1 MHAEIGDTQGNLFF
15 GKSAMNFNPLAA
27 MAGRVTIAEVERLVQ
42 PGELNPAHVH
52 LPGVFIQR
60 VVHIPTADKRIEK
73 RTVRSAS
80 IPAAEPSAPA
90 GWSRRQM
97 AARAAA
103 ELRDGE
109 YVNLGIGRP
118 TWSPDYLPRGVE
130 VVLHSENGILG
141 TGPYP
146 SDEDVEP
153 DLINAGKETV
163 TVNPGA
169 AYFDSS
175 LSFGMI

>member
-1 MHAEIGDTQGNLFF
+1 VHAEIGDTQGNLFF
-15 GKSAMNFNPLAA
+15 GKAAMNFNPVAA

-52 LPGVFIQR
+52 LPGVFVQR
-60 VVHIPTADKRIEK
+60 VVHIPTVDKRIEK
-73 RTVRSAS
+73 RTVRSAGTR
-80 IPAAEPSAPA
+80 AAAPSAST
-90 GWSRRQM
+90 GWSRHQM

-109 YVNLGIGRP
+109 YVNLGIGLP
-118 TWSPDYLPRGVE
+118 TLIPDHLPRGVK

-146 SDEDVEP
+146 SDELVDP
-153 DLINAGKETV
+153 T
-163 TVNPGA
+163 
-169 AYFDSS
+169 SS
-175 LSFGMI
+175 TPAKRQ